1 MTRSDSFFW
10 GLTDMHT
17 LEYCMTH
24 MAFNP
29 PPPSMYSSNMHVPP
43 DVPVFPGSNVSL
55 QNGMNGSLPN
65 DGNQAQNYSRNDYS
79 SNEQSAFTVQQ
90 ATADFQ
96 RMKLNMDST
105 FSSTQQ
111 HPPPPIPT
119 VVSPNVGY
127 PSNFNSDGTT
137 ATASFLSAP
146 MVSVL
151 PPQPDAP
158 VAPPVMNSAAIGSSP
173 QMLQSSFP
181 ANFASYGPPSAGF
194 ALPTANHPST
204 PIMHPVNVIPE
215 DRVSMSQQS
224 EELMS
229 STTDGK
235 FNPSLQPPPV
245 FHGRGANMPLAA
257 QSNYSASSIP
267 PPPMSSQPSSMPP
280 MCPPDFSSMQRL
292 PMRQSTTLPP
302 PPQSSGFSGVPTH
315 APFSPPSDSSKNA
328 VPGAP
333 PTGYS
338 MNQYPPMPSAP
349 MPGQNFSHGTTSPFP
364 PTDGQTGAY
373 LPGGLPPQPQM
384 SASSQ
389 PKRLDPNLMPSAIQ
403 VFEDDRKTKAGLFQT
418 GVDHAELP
426 PLCTTEFYAED
437 QGNSNP
443 KFIRSTMYSVPVSN
457 DLLKNS
463 ALPLAFCV
471 TPLAKLCAEENPLP
485 VVNFGD
491 LGPVRCHRCKA
502 YMCPFMVFFDG
513 GRRFR
518 CPFCNTSTDVANEYF
533 SHLDHASRRIDMME
547 RPELHLGSYEFVATK
562 EYCKDQL
569 FPNPPAYVF
578 VLDVSYNAIRNGL
591 VNTFCQNIKLLL
603 QNLPKEHGKD
613 CMIEVAFITY
623 DQTVHFYDLKNGSG
637 PPKMMVVNDVQEMFV
652 PMGKGLFVK
661 PSLASQAI
669 DQLMEQIWSLF
680 GENRITEVI
689 LGPALQ
695 AGVEALK
702 AHNRS
707 GKIFLFHTT
716 LPTFEAPGKLKNRE
730 DRRLLGTDKE
740 KTILTSQSDFY
751 AKLSEECRSV
761 GCGVDLFLF
770 PNSFIDVATI
780 GEICRLT
787 GSQMYKYP
795 YFEADKDGNRFLAD
809 LKHAIE
815 RPVVFDAIMRL
826 RTSTGLRPVEFY
838 GNIAMNNR
846 TDIEM
851 ATVDS
856 DKCVTIEV
864 KHDDKLE
871 GGNTYF
877 QVAVLFT
884 SVSGER
890 RLRIHNLALSVA
902 MDYAAMYRSADVL
915 TILNYLAKFA
925 ERYQMQKTPKEVR
938 ESLTSR
944 VAQILATYRQYCSP
958 NSSLGQLVLPELLK
972 ILPLL
977 VNSLLKS
984 DAFSG
989 GELSLESSELTVDDR
1004 AWLMQLLP
1012 SMSPLDSVMYFYPR
1026 LTPLVKLELLNES
1039 PPAVRCS
1046 YENLLPDEAY
1056 LLDNGVLMF
1065 LWIGQNVP
1073 TQWIQDVFGVS
1084 TFAQINTDK
1093 NQLIEKDNPTSRSLR
1108 CWIEELQAGRQ
1119 RRAKIFMIKQG
1130 EKLEPWMKNFLVE
1143 DRNDNCPSYVDY
1155 LCYIHKEIRSYIS

>member
-1 MTRSDSFFW
+1 
-10 GLTDMHT
+10 
-17 LEYCMTH
+17 

-43 DVPVFPGSNVSL
+43 DVPVFPRSNVSL

-349 MPGQNFSHGTTSPFP
+349 MPGQNFSHGTTTPFP

-915 TILNYLAKFA
+915 TILNYLAKFGIPCK
-925 ERYQMQKTPKEVR
+925 YKF
-938 ESLTSR
+938 S
-944 VAQILATYRQYCSP
+944 YYC
-958 NSSLGQLVLPELLK
+958 
-972 ILPLL
+972 
-977 VNSLLKS
+977 
-984 DAFSG
+984 
-989 GELSLESSELTVDDR
+989 
-1004 AWLMQLLP
+1004 
-1012 SMSPLDSVMYFYPR
+1012 
-1026 LTPLVKLELLNES
+1026 
-1039 PPAVRCS
+1039 
-1046 YENLLPDEAY
+1046 
-1056 LLDNGVLMF
+1056 
-1065 LWIGQNVP
+1065 
-1073 TQWIQDVFGVS
+1073 
-1084 TFAQINTDK
+1084 
-1093 NQLIEKDNPTSRSLR
+1093 
-1108 CWIEELQAGRQ
+1108 
-1119 RRAKIFMIKQG
+1119 
-1130 EKLEPWMKNFLVE
+1130 
-1143 DRNDNCPSYVDY
+1143 
-1155 LCYIHKEIRSYIS
+1155 